1 MKRLTVL
8 SSYLITAEIACY
20 DLLILSIKKI
30 AVLEESVNKVLN
42 LPPVSSTVNVL

>member
-1 MKRLTVL
+1 M
-8 SSYLITAEIACY
+8 
-20 DLLILSIKKI
+20 SIKKI